1 MIKVSIEENIKNINF
16 LLENWDM
23 LNIKDI
29 MKLYA
34 TGGVF

>member
-1 MIKVSIEENIKNINF
+1 MKKSSEEIKSKDINF
-16 LLENWDM
+16 ILENWDM

-34 TGGVF
+34 KAGVF

>member
-1 MIKVSIEENIKNINF
+1 MKKVTIEENKKNISF

-34 TGGVF
+34 SGRVF